1 MKKLEQALLLN
12 AALTAACATICLVGA
27 AMVVSHTSIPH
38 PWTIGLGLM
47 LLSYVPMLLF
57 AALRP
62 LAWLARKIILL
73 DWGFVAVAIL
83 YSLLNATV
91 IDATGWL
98 LIGVPTSLVALFAVL
113 QQHGLTQ
120 RPVAS

>member
-1 MKKLEQALLLN
+1 
-12 AALTAACATICLVGA
+12 
-27 AMVVSHTSIPH
+27 MVVSHTSIPH

-47 LLSYVPMLLF
+47 LLSYVPVLLF
-57 AALRP
+57 AASRP
-62 LAWLARKIILL
+62 LAWLARTIILL

-83 YSLLNATV
+83 YSLSNATV
-91 IDATGWL
+91 IDGTGWL

-120 RPVAS
+120 RPVAP